1 MEYVM
6 IKTTQEALYKAF
18 LFFRERM
25 AEYMRMGTRMS
36 PEDLHEVMTVLFELQ
51 EASLA
56 LQPGENVLPPAPEA
70 SKPA

>member
-1 MEYVM
+1 MEQVVVNVS
-6 IKTTQEALYKAF
+6 QEALYKAY
-18 LFFRERM
+18 LFFHERIV
-25 AEYMRMGTRMS
+25 EYMRLGTRMS

-56 LQPGENVLPPAPEA
+56 LQPGETVLPPATEA